1 MATTGSDEPLPP
13 AEAVAVFDRF
23 KANLAR
29 LSAQNKEQ
37 LAETRERVETLQAK
51 AQADLLRHQAKRK
64 PAT

>member
-1 MATTGSDEPLPP
+1 MATTDSDAPLPP

-29 LSAQNKEQ
+29 LSTQNKEQ
-37 LAETRERVETLQAK
+37 LQEQQEQLDALQAE
-51 AQADLLRHQAKRK
+51 ARAKLPGRKVEPK

>member
-1 MATTGSDEPLPP
+1 MATTDSDAPLPP

-29 LSAQNKEQ
+29 LSAQNKDQLEERREQ
-37 LAETRERVETLQAK
+37 VDALQAK
-51 AQADLLRHQAKRK
+51 MQAKLPGRNVKPK